1 MINIQID
8 QNIQI
13 ILNFLA
19 FNWTRFKMNAPQ
31 LGAMPGLTRAGAVA
45 AGAIVVVFLAV
56 ATVVAGLPNPTP
68 VTLGIRIAA
77 LWGLLA
83 MGIAALMTPFLAEVR
98 RAFGSPFLR
107 VHHAF
112 AGFGLAAI
120 TLHPVLVAVRSSSLL
135 VFIPTL
141 PFLDSY
147 AINAGRVALPL
158 IYVAVIGALVRARFA
173 EWRYFHLVIYLGFLF
188 GLLHGT
194 FMSQFFFENLF
205 LTALF
210 LGLGVAVVGA
220 FVAKRWQRR
229 KRARA
234 NPRTG

>member
-1 MINIQID
+1 
-8 QNIQI
+8 
-13 ILNFLA
+13 
-19 FNWTRFKMNAPQ
+19 
-31 LGAMPGLTRAGAVA
+31 MPGLTRAGAVA
-45 AGAIVVVFLAV
+45 AGAIVIVFLAV

-68 VTLGIRIAA
+68 VTLGIRLAA

-98 RAFGSPFLR
+98 RVFGSPFLR
-107 VHHAF
+107 VHHVF
-112 AGFGLAAI
+112 AAFGLAAI

-135 VFIPTL
+135 VFVPTL
-141 PFLDSY
+141 PFLDRY
-147 AINAGRVALPL
+147 AINTGRVALPL

-173 EWRYFHLVIYLGFLF
+173 EWRYFHLVIYLGYLL

-194 FMSQFFFENLF
+194 LMSQYFFGSLF

-210 LGLGVAVVGA
+210 LGLGVAIVGA

-229 KRARA
+229 KRADTTR
-234 NPRTG
+234 RTG

>member
-8 QNIQI
+8 QNIPI

-19 FNWTRFKMNAPQ
+19 FNWTRFKMNAPR

-68 VTLGIRIAA
+68 VILGIRIAA

-83 MGIAALMTPFLAEVR
+83 MGIAALMTPFL
-98 RAFGSPFLR
+98 R

-120 TLHPVLVAVRSSSLL
+120 TLHPALVAVRSSSLL

-194 FMSQFFFENLF
+194 FMSLFFFENLF

-229 KRARA
+229 KRARV

>member
-1 MINIQID
+1 
-8 QNIQI
+8 
-13 ILNFLA
+13 
-19 FNWTRFKMNAPQ
+19 
-31 LGAMPGLTRAGAVA
+31 MPGLTRAGAVA
-45 AGAIVVVFLAV
+45 AGAIVIVFLAV
-56 ATVVAGLPNPTP
+56 ATIVAGLPNPTP
-68 VTLGIRIAA
+68 VTLGIRLAA

-98 RAFGSPFLR
+98 RVFGSPFLR
-107 VHHAF
+107 VHHVF
-112 AGFGLAAI
+112 AAFGLAAI

-135 VFIPTL
+135 VFVPTL
-141 PFLDSY
+141 PFLDRY

-173 EWRYFHLVIYLGFLF
+173 EWRYFHLVIYLGYLL

-194 FMSQFFFENLF
+194 LMSQFFFGSLF

-210 LGLGVAVVGA
+210 LGLGVAIVGA

-229 KRARA
+229 KRADATR
-234 NPRTG
+234 RTG

>member
-1 MINIQID
+1 
-8 QNIQI
+8 
-13 ILNFLA
+13 
-19 FNWTRFKMNAPQ
+19 
-31 LGAMPGLTRAGAVA
+31 MPGLTRAGAVA
-45 AGAIVVVFLAV
+45 AGAIVIVFLAV

-68 VTLGIRIAA
+68 VTLGIRLAA

-98 RAFGSPFLR
+98 RVFGSPFLR
-107 VHHAF
+107 VHHVF
-112 AGFGLAAI
+112 AAFGLAAI

-135 VFIPTL
+135 VFVPTL
-141 PFLDSY
+141 PFLDRY
-147 AINAGRVALPL
+147 AINTGRVALPL

-173 EWRYFHLVIYLGFLF
+173 EWRYFHLVIYLGYLL

-194 FMSQFFFENLF
+194 LMSQYFFGSLF

-210 LGLGVAVVGA
+210 LGLGVAIVGA

-229 KRARA
+229 KRADATR
-234 NPRTG
+234 RTG